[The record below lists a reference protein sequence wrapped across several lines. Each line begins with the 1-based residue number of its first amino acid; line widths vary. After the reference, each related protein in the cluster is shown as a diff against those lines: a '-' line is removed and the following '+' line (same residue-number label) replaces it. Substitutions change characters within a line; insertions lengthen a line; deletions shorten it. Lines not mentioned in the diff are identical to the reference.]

1 MNGYFRIR
9 TLLETPWFKI
19 LQSTNRI
26 AWFWGFF
33 GLGPKYKATLN
44 VVFIGWRL
52 AHPGGPLA
60 TNKAAA
66 LAKFLKRKLN
76 EPGGAASLDPAL
88 VERAVDNA
96 KATALA
102 GIDVYFNRQLS
113 SYPTVHITWAARS
126 QSLSVFKLHL
136 LFFPWPSL
144 SLLAYGKMLTVCD
157 YAV

>member
-1 MNGYFRIR
+1 M
-9 TLLETPWFKI
+9 
-19 LQSTNRI
+19 
-26 AWFWGFF
+26 
-33 GLGPKYKATLN
+33 
-44 VVFIGWRL
+44 
-52 AHPGGPLA
+52 A

-113 SYPTVHITWAARS
+113 PYPAVHITWAARS
-126 QSLSVFKLHL
+126 QFLSVFKLYL
-136 LFFPWPSL
+136 LFFP
-144 SLLAYGKMLTVCD
+144 
-157 YAV
+157 